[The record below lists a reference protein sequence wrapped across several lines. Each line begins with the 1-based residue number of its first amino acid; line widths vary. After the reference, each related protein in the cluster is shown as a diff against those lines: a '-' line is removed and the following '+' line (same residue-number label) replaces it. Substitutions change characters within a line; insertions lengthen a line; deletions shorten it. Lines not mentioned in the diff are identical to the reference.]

1 MKKKIAV
8 CSAQVP
14 FVRGGAELLSE
25 ALIRELRKRNYDVED
40 IRLPYKWYPNEQL
53 INSMFAW
60 KLLDLSES
68 NGEKI
73 DLVIPTKFP
82 SYMVQHEN
90 KVVWLVHQYR
100 QIYDMYGT
108 KYSSFTE
115 ADRPFMDLVKQHDE
129 KSLCAAKKI
138 FTIANNTTNR
148 LKRFNG
154 IDGETLYHP
163 PMLYGRYQHESY
175 GDYILSVGRLDAAKR
190 IDMLIKAAKY
200 TNKNVKF
207 IIAGKGPERDNLEKL
222 AEQIIPGSVGDRIKF
237 LGFVNDDDL
246 IKLYA
251 NARGVYFAPFDE
263 DYGYITLE
271 AFFSHVPVITTKDA
285 GGVLEFA
292 HDGENAFVCEPEPE
306 QLGRAINKLFENE
319 SLVKDFGAAG
329 YQTVKDISWDYAI
342 DRLTET
348 IR

>member
-1 MKKKIAV
+1 MLKKKIAV

-14 FVRGGAELLSE
+14 FVNGGAELHTA
-25 ALIRELRKRNYDVED
+25 ALIRELRARGYDVDD
-40 IRLPYKWYPNEQL
+40 IKLPYKWYPNEQL

-90 KVVWLVHQYR
+90 KVVWLIHQYR

-108 KYSSFTE
+108 KYSNFTE
-115 ADRPFMDLVKQHDE
+115 KDSDFMNLVKREDE
-129 KSLCAAKKI
+129 KAFRGARKI
-138 FTIANNTTNR
+138 FCNAKNTAGR
-148 LKRFNG
+148 LKRFNN
-154 IDGETLYHP
+154 IDGEHLYHP
-163 PMLYGRYQHESY
+163 PMLYGRYFHESY

-200 TNKNVKF
+200 TDKNVK
-207 IIAGKGPERDNLEKL
+207 ILIAGRGPERENLEKL
-222 AEQIIPGSVGDRIKF
+222 AQAENVADRVEF
-237 LGFVNDDDL
+237 LGFVNDEDL
-246 IKLYA
+246 LKLYA
-251 NARGVYFAPFDE
+251 NARAVYFAPFDE

-285 GGVLEFA
+285 GGVLEFTE
-292 HDGENAFVCEPEPE
+292 DNLNGFVCNTEPEE
-306 QLGRAINKLFENE
+306 IGNAINKLFADEK
-319 SLVKDFGAAG
+319 LVKDFGEIG
-329 YQTVKDISWDYAI
+329 YQKVKDITWDYAI

>member
-14 FVRGGAELLSE
+14 FVSGGAELLSA
-25 ALIRELRKRNYDVED
+25 ALIRELRTRNYDVED
-40 IRLPYKWYPNEQL
+40 IRVPYKWYPNEQL
-53 INSMFAW
+53 INSMFSW

-100 QIYDMYGT
+100 QIYDMYGS
-108 KYSSFTE
+108 KFSVFTE
-115 ADRPFMDLVKQHDE
+115 ADKPFMDLIKREDE
-129 KSLCAAKKI
+129 KALGGAKKV
-138 FTIANNTTNR
+138 FTIAGNVTDR

-154 IDGETLYHP
+154 IDSEALYHP
-163 PMLYGRYQHESY
+163 PMLYGRYFHDSY
-175 GDYILSVGRLDAAKR
+175 GDYVLSVGRLDAAKR
-190 IDMLIKAAKY
+190 IDMLIKAARFTDK
-200 TNKNVKF
+200 KVRF
-207 IIAGKGPERDNLEKL
+207 LIAGRGPERETLEKL
-222 AEQIIPGSVGDRIKF
+222 ARDEGVSDRVEF

-246 IKLYA
+246 LKLYA
-251 NARGVYFAPFDE
+251 NARAVYFAPFDE

-271 AFFSHVPVITTKDA
+271 AFFSRAPVITTKDA
-285 GGVLEFA
+285 GGVLEFVR
-292 HDGENAFVCEPEPE
+292 DGENGFVCDTEAE
-306 QLGRAINKLFENE
+306 QIGNAINKIFADEKR
-319 SLVKDFGAAG
+319 VQDFGEAG

-342 DRLTET
+342 DRLTRT

>member
-14 FVRGGAELLSE
+14 FVSGGAELHTT
-25 ALIRELRKRNYDVED
+25 ALIRELRARGYDVED
-40 IRLPYKWYPNEQL
+40 IKVPYKWYPNEQL
-53 INSMFAW
+53 INSMLAW

-90 KVVWLVHQYR
+90 KVVWLIHQYR

-108 KYSSFTE
+108 KYSNFTE
-115 ADRPFMDLVKQHDE
+115 KDSDFMNLVKREDE
-129 KSLCAAKKI
+129 KAFRGARKI
-138 FTIANNTTNR
+138 FCNAKNTAGR
-148 LKRFNG
+148 LKRFNN
-154 IDGETLYHP
+154 IDGEHLYHP
-163 PMLYGRYQHESY
+163 PMLYGRYFHESY

-222 AEQIIPGSVGDRIKF
+222 AAQIIPEGVGDRIKF

-246 IKLYA
+246 LKLYA

-292 HDGENAFVCEPEPE
+292 HDGENAFVCEPEPA
-306 QLGRAINKLFENE
+306 QIGRAINKLFENE